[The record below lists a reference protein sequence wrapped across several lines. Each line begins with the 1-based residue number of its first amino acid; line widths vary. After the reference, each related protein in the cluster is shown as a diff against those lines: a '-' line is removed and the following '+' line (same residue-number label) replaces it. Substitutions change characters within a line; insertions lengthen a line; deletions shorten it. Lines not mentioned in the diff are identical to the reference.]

1 MAYLGTYIRQILSE
15 REPVVFPGFGSLIIT
30 EGRGTKG
37 ADGKIEPPG
46 PVVTFDSTHPKSD
59 GKLAE
64 VYAASE
70 NIDSEEARQQLLELV
85 DAIKFKLDKGET
97 YKLEQVGT
105 FSRDDENRVHF
116 TKDPGWVIDP
126 DTFGLESLDILELE
140 SEQAEQQEQVRE
152 DESAGDPHFLS
163 GDNMEPVPSSDKP
176 PMHAIQR
183 RPVNK
188 WKIIW
193 IVVGSL
199 IAVLA
204 LILLIPSENN
214 VEFGKEGIVIREN
227 VEDKDSSASD
237 YSVKA
242 AGDDAAVTDQGKDEE
257 ESMVD
262 ESPITPP
269 VQQNR
274 YFIIAGSFQNLQNAT
289 ELMNRLKSA
298 GFPAEMII
306 TENRLYRVSIRSYTE
321 KEEAIRDLSRVK
333 AESGISSAWVMT
345 R

>member
-15 REPVVFPGFGSLIIT
+15 RESVVFPGFGSLIIT

-46 PVVTFDSTHPKSD
+46 PVVIFDPTHPKSD

-64 VYAASE
+64 VYAGSE
-70 NIDSEEARQQLLELV
+70 NVDPEEARQQLLELV
-85 DAIKFKLDKGET
+85 DAIKFKLDKGEKYT
-97 YKLEQVGT
+97 LEQVGT

-116 TKDPGWVIDP
+116 TKDPSWVIDP

-140 SEQAEQQEQVRE
+140 SEQAEQQEPARE
-152 DESAGDPHFLS
+152 DEPTGKSDLSTGFKEDPVLS
-163 GDNMEPVPSSDKP
+163 GDKP
-176 PMHAIQR
+176 TMHAIQR

-204 LILLIPSENN
+204 LILLIPSGNN
-214 VEFGKEGIVIREN
+214 VEFGKEGIVIREID
-227 VEDKDSSASD
+227 EGRDSSAGDHSM
-237 YSVKA
+237 KP
-242 AGDDAAVTDQGKDEE
+242 AGDDASVTDQEKEE
-257 ESMVD
+257 EEIMVD
-262 ESPITPP
+262 ESSITPP

-289 ELMNRLKSA
+289 ELMNSLKSA

-306 TENRLYRVSIRSYTE
+306 TENRLYRVSIKSYAE

-333 AESGISSAWVMT
+333 AESGVSSAWVMT